1 MIRSLSWVAALV
13 IGLQVAG
20 CYTDYGPVVVAMDP
34 IATTSA
40 SAPIAITSPSTRI
53 QVGDRIKVTVYGEDN
68 LNGVYDVDAAGNVSL
83 PLAGTIRAAGR
94 SKLDLEREIT
104 RRYRSDFLQDPKVT
118 VDHASSRPFYV
129 MGEAEKPGE
138 YPYRHGLTVISAIAT
153 AGGAT
158 YRASRSHVLIQH
170 AGHTAWIQYP
180 LLPEVP
186 VAPGDIIRLP
196 ERYF

>member
-1 MIRSLSWVAALV
+1 MMRFLLWVAAAA

-20 CYTDYGPVVVAMDP
+20 CYSDYGPVVRSEP
-34 IATTSA
+34 IATSYA
-40 SAPIAITSPSTRI
+40 STRVQVVDTRV

-68 LNGVYDVDAAGNVSL
+68 LNGVYDVDPAGNVSL
-83 PLAGTIRAAGR
+83 PLAGTIRGAGL
-94 SKLDLEREIT
+94 SKRDLEREIT

-118 VDHASSRPFYV
+118 VDIATSRPFYV

-138 YPYRHGLTVISAIAT
+138 YPYRSGLTVMSAIAT

-170 AGHTAWIQYP
+170 AGQNAWVEYP
-180 LLPEVP
+180 LVPEVP

>member
-1 MIRSLSWVAALV
+1 MSKFLSWVASAA

-20 CYTDYGPVVVAMDP
+20 CYTDYGPVVRP
-34 IATTSA
+34 E
-40 SAPIAITSPSTRI
+40 ITSSYASTQVQVGDNRV

-68 LNGVYDVDAAGNVSL
+68 LNGVYDVDPAGNVAL
-83 PLAGTIRAAGR
+83 PLAGTIRAAGL
-94 SKLDLEREIT
+94 SKRDLEREIT

-118 VDHASSRPFYV
+118 VDITALRPFYV
-129 MGEAEKPGE
+129 MGEATKPGE
-138 YPYRHGLTVISAIAT
+138 YPYRSGLTVMSAIAT

-170 AGHTAWIQYP
+170 AGQSAWVEYP
-180 LLPEVP
+180 LVPEIP

>member
-1 MIRSLSWVAALV
+1 MRKFLSWVAVAA

-20 CYTDYGPVVVAMDP
+20 CYTDYGPVVRLDP
-34 IATTSA
+34 MVSSYA
-40 SAPIAITSPSTRI
+40 STNVQVGDNRV

-68 LNGVYDVDAAGNVSL
+68 LNGVYDVDPAGTVSL
-83 PLAGTIRAAGR
+83 PLAGTIRAAGL
-94 SKLDLEREIT
+94 SKRDLEREIT

-118 VDHASSRPFYV
+118 VDITTLRPFYV

-138 YPYRHGLTVISAIAT
+138 YPYRSGLTVMSAIAT

-170 AGHTAWIQYP
+170 AGQSAWVEYP
-180 LLPEVP
+180 LVPEIP

>member
-1 MIRSLSWVAALV
+1 MIKYLSWAAALV

-20 CYTDYGPVVVAMDP
+20 CYTDYGPVVVPSEPVAL
-34 IATTSA
+34 ASA
-40 SAPIAITSPSTRI
+40 SASGSTRV

-68 LNGVYDVDAAGNVSL
+68 LNGVYDVDSAGNVSL
-83 PLAGTIRAAGR
+83 PLAGTVRAAGH
-94 SKLDLEREIT
+94 SKRDLEREIT

-118 VDHASSRPFYV
+118 VDLASSRPFYV

-138 YPYRHGLTVISAIAT
+138 YPYRNGLTVISAIAT

-170 AGHTAWIQYP
+170 PGQEVWVEYP
-180 LLPEVP
+180 LAPQVP
-186 VAPGDIIRLP
+186 VGPGDIIRLP

>member
-1 MIRSLSWVAALV
+1 MMRVLSWVAAAA

-20 CYTDYGPVVVAMDP
+20 CYSDYGPVVRPEP
-34 IATTSA
+34 IAA
-40 SAPIAITSPSTRI
+40 SYASTRVQVGDSRV

-68 LNGVYDVDAAGNVSL
+68 LNGVYDVDPAGNVSL
-83 PLAGTIRAAGR
+83 PLAGTIRAAGH
-94 SKLDLEREIT
+94 SKRDLEREIT

-118 VDHASSRPFYV
+118 VDIATSRPFYV

-138 YPYRHGLTVISAIAT
+138 YPYRSGLTVISAIAT

-170 AGHTAWIQYP
+170 VGQTAWVEYP
-180 LLPEVP
+180 LVPEVP

>member
-1 MIRSLSWVAALV
+1 MMRFLSWVAAAA

-20 CYTDYGPVVVAMDP
+20 CYTDYGPVVRPEP
-34 IATTSA
+34 IGASA
-40 SAPIAITSPSTRI
+40 SARVPVVDTRV

-68 LNGVYDVDAAGNVSL
+68 LNGLYDVDPAGNVSL
-83 PLAGTIRAAGR
+83 PLAGTIRGAGL
-94 SKLDLEREIT
+94 SKRDLEREIT

-118 VDHASSRPFYV
+118 VDIAMSRPFYV

-138 YPYRHGLTVISAIAT
+138 YPYRSGLTVMSAIAT

-170 AGHTAWIQYP
+170 TWQNAWVEYP
-180 LLPEVP
+180 LVPEVP